1 MEEQSNM
8 EDDIRNEQL
17 EFTYNLG
24 DKFKIDLE
32 GAKKRKEEREERE
45 LESKKN
51 FEELK
56 KQMEESAK
64 MTPVVQASEK
74 LQSSEVRQKPPVD
87 D

>member
-1 MEEQSNM
+1 
-8 EDDIRNEQL
+8 
-17 EFTYNLG
+17 LG

-51 FEELK
+51 FEDLK

-74 LQSSEVRQKPPVD
+74 LQSSEVR
-87 D
+87 